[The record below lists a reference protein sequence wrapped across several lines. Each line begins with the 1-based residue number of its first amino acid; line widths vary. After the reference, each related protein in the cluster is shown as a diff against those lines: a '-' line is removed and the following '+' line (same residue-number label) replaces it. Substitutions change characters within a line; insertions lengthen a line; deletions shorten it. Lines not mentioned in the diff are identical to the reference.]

1 MLSGPQSTI
10 EILPLISELRFIN
23 WATYLTFLNELRNKD
38 KKYYV
43 ILKNGKIIHYGNIN
57 YQDYLIHQD
66 DKRRDNF
73 KKRFYKQYIKI
84 KDNIESPLYWS
95 YNILW

>member
-1 MLSGPQSTI
+1 MNKNLVKLNI
-10 EILPLISELRFIN
+10 IKNIIIN
-23 WATYLTFLNELRNKD
+23 KGLDKYIKQVGYSNNKD

>member
-1 MLSGPQSTI
+1 MNKNLV
-10 EILPLISELRFIN
+10 ELNIIKN
-23 WATYLTFLNELRNKD
+23 IIKNKGLDKYIKQIGYSNIKD

-43 ILKNGKIIHYGNIN
+43 ILKNEKIIHYGNIN

-84 KDNIESPLYWS
+84 KDNIESPLFWS

>member
-1 MLSGPQSTI
+1 MNKNLV
-10 EILPLISELRFIN
+10 ELNIIKN
-23 WATYLTFLNELRNKD
+23 IIQNKGLDKYIKQLGYSNNKD
-38 KKYYV
+38 KKYYI

-73 KKRFYKQYIKI
+73 KKRFYKQYMKI

>member
-1 MLSGPQSTI
+1 MNKNLV
-10 EILPLISELRFIN
+10 ELNIIKNIIIN
-23 WATYLTFLNELRNKD
+23 KGLDKHIKQIGYSNIKD

-43 ILKNGKIIHYGNIN
+43 ILKNEKIIHYGNIN